1 MINTHSVIMW
11 NNEDG
16 STTLS
21 QRYASHYSEPRPVS
35 DPPRVAKV
43 VEPKKSTVSFV
54 TSKQREPLITAIFF
68 IPCYSP
74 TLGAQ
79 SSPFR
84 SLPITRY

>member
-1 MINTHSVIMW
+1 MIHTHSVIMW

-21 QRYASHYSEPRPVS
+21 QRYASRYAEPRPVS
-35 DPPRVAKV
+35 DPPRVATV

-54 TSKQREPLITAIFF
+54 ISEQREPLITAIF
-68 IPCYSP
+68 IPCCSL

-79 SSPFR
+79 SSPSR
-84 SLPITRY
+84 SLPIVRY